1 MWPQTSLRSDL
12 FSSTGRALRYL
23 VSGCS
28 VLLAIVSIVIGIEV
42 SVATAS
48 SGAAPSV
55 EIVNRALKGNRLPL
69 VPALHR
75 NPVNQPP
82 RVNLRLM
89 PAPDG
94 GLADG
99 CESLVS
105 PLARSPLAQIAGR
118 CLS

>member
-1 MWPQTSLRSDL
+1 MLPHMSLRSGL
-12 FSSTGRALRYL
+12 FASTGWRLQYL
-23 VSGCS
+23 ISGCS
-28 VLLAIVSIVIGIEV
+28 VLLATVSIVIGIEV

-69 VPALHR
+69 VPALDQ
-75 NPVNQPP
+75 NPVSGPLEVNVP
-82 RVNLRLM
+82 RVA
-89 PAPDG
+89 APDG

>member
-1 MWPQTSLRSDL
+1 MQLSLRS
-12 FSSTGRALRYL
+12 SSISPTSRALRYSM
-23 VSGCS
+23 SGCS
-28 VLLAIVSIVIGIEV
+28 VLLAMASIVMGIEV

-55 EIVNRALKGNRLPL
+55 EIVNRAQKGNRLPL
-69 VPALHR
+69 VPGLHQ
-75 NPVNQPP
+75 NPVSRQLEVNLP
-82 RVNLRLM
+82 RV
-89 PAPDG
+89 PAPERD
-94 GLADG
+94 LADG

>member
-1 MWPQTSLRSDL
+1 MLPHTSLRSGL
-12 FSSTGRALRYL
+12 FASTGWRLQYL
-23 VSGCS
+23 ISGYS
-28 VLLAIVSIVIGIEV
+28 VLLATVSIVIGIEI

-48 SGAAPSV
+48 SGVAPSV

-69 VPALHR
+69 VPALHQ
-75 NPVNQPP
+75 NSVSEPLEVNVP
-82 RVNLRLM
+82 RV

-99 CESLVS
+99 CESLAS
-105 PLARSPLAQIAGR
+105 LLARSPLAQIAGR

>member
-1 MWPQTSLRSDL
+1 M
-12 FSSTGRALRYL
+12 
-23 VSGCS
+23 
-28 VLLAIVSIVIGIEV
+28 GIEV

-48 SGAAPSV
+48 SAAAPSG
-55 EIVNRALKGNRLPL
+55 EIVNRAQKGNRLPL
-69 VPALHR
+69 VPALHQ
-75 NPVNQPP
+75 NPVSRQLE
-82 RVNLRLM
+82 VNLPRM
-89 PAPDG
+89 PAPEQ